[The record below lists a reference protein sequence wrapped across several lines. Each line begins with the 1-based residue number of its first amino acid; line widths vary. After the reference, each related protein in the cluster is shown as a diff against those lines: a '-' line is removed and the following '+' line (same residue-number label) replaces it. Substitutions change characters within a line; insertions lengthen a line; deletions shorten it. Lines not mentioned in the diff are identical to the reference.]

1 MGKQE
6 VHYVNLDLSE
16 NIPVVTGTPVV
27 EQLIEVTAPA
37 DLPEGF
43 KFQAEANRQL
53 YMVIVV
59 STRMSS

>member
-6 VHYVNLDLSE
+6 VNYVNLDVSE

-27 EQLIEVTAPA
+27 QQLIEVTAPA

-43 KFQAEANRQL
+43 EFQAEANGQL
-53 YMVIVV
+53 YMVMVV
-59 STRMSS
+59 STRMPS